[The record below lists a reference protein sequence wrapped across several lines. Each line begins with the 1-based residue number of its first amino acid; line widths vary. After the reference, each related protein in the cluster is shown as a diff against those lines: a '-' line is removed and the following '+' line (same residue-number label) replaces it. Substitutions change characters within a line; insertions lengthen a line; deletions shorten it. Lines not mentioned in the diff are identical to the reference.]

1 VASFCGI
8 DIAKDS
14 FQAAVLD
21 GAGGRLWSGSFRMV
35 RDGFQ
40 SLLQR
45 LGPAGEVQVGME
57 ATGIYFRPLAHF
69 LKAQG
74 YAVWEINPLLVSK
87 FAAESTLRKTKT
99 DRRDADTIAEFLRQ
113 KISTLRPPVEP
124 TDLQAMGR
132 ARESLQTEI
141 TRFKNNLKRYLTL
154 SFPEILRLVQPFT
167 ASGLAL
173 LSRYPSSS
181 AVLAAPSIQLPGRK
195 GRLTAAALRQAAAT
209 SIGLSTPIQDELIRS
224 LIRTLQAMQAELA
237 YLTELLLGG
246 CLKTDAGA
254 MASLRSIPGVGEIT
268 SAHFL
273 AETQGRPFRTYRSL
287 IAYAGLDPAIAQ
299 SGQQIKHGRITKR
312 GNKSLRRTLFLMAQ
326 SAVQRNPLM
335 NVYYQRKRSQGKAY
349 RQAILCVAHKLIR
362 LIFALLAKQELY
374 QPACES

>member
-1 VASFCGI
+1 LASFCGI

-21 GAGGRLWSGSFRMV
+21 GEGRRVWSGSFRMV

-40 SLLQR
+40 TLLQR
-45 LGPAGEVQVGME
+45 LGPAGEIQIGME

-99 DRRDADTIAEFLRQ
+99 DRTDAATIAEFLRQ
-113 KISTLRPPVEP
+113 KIATLRPPVEP
-124 TDLQAMGR
+124 TDLQAVGR
-132 ARESLQTEI
+132 ARESLQKEI
-141 TRFKNNLKRYLTL
+141 TRFKNNLKRYITL
-154 SFPEILRLVQPFT
+154 SFPEVLRLVQPFT
-167 ASGLAL
+167 ASGLEL
-173 LSRYPSSS
+173 LSRYPSAR
-181 AVLAAPSIQLPGRK
+181 AVLDAEGLPLPGRK
-195 GRLTAAALRQAAAT
+195 GRLTAATLRQAAET

-224 LIRTLQAMQAELA
+224 LIRTLQALQTELA
-237 YLTELLLGG
+237 HLTEMLLGG
-246 CLKTDAGA
+246 CQRTDAGA
-254 MASLRSIPGVGEIT
+254 VERLRSIPGVGEIT
-268 SAHFL
+268 AAHFF

-299 SGQQIKHGRITKR
+299 SGQQMKHGRITKR

-326 SAVQRNPLM
+326 AAVQRNPLM
-335 NVYYQRKRSQGKAY
+335 NEYYQRKRSQGKAY
-349 RQAILCVAHKLIR
+349 RQALLCVAHKLIR
-362 LIFALLAKQELY
+362 LIFALLTKQELY
-374 QPACES
+374 QPAYES